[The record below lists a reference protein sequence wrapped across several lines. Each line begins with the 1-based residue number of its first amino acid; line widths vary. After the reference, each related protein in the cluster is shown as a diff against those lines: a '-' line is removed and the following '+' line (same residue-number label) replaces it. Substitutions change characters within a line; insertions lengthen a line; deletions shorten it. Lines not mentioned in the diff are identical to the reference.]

1 MSKIYVKTKN
11 SNNRNV
17 MQSDITAGFAA
28 GTMVTGRL
36 QRNAEEHQAGGLEI
50 VRIQ

>member
-11 SNNRNV
+11 SKNRNV
-17 MQSDITAGFAA
+17 MQSDITAGFVA
-28 GTMVTGRL
+28 GTMFTGRL

>member
-11 SNNRNV
+11 SKNRNV
-17 MQSDITAGFAA
+17 MQSDITAGFAV
-28 GTMVTGRL
+28 GTMVTGPL